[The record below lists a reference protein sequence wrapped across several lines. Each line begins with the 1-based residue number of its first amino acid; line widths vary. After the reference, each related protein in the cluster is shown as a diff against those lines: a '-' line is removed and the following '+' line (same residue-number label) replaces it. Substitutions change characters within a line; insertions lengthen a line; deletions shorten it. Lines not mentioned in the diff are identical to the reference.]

1 MWRWTCSSADTK
13 HHTDWSP
20 TQRPVGSVLPITT
33 IKRVLPMT
41 SLNLTTPLHM
51 TRTISLCFLVAL
63 MEGLD
68 LQASG
73 IAAQG
78 MAAAFQLDKLHMGW
92 VFSAGIFGLLPGAF
106 LGGLLADRI
115 GRKRVLMASVAL
127 FGLFSLVTTMA
138 WDFNSLLVARC
149 LTGVGLGAALP
160 NLIALTSEVAGPRL
174 RGTAVSLMYCGVPLG
189 AALAASIGIADLVGG
204 WQVVFYVGGVVPLLI
219 VPLLGFYLP
228 ESAVF
233 RSIKDTAPVSV
244 VQGLFRQGAALP
256 TAMIWVSYFFTLMVV
271 YILINWLP
279 SLLVGQGFSARQ
291 ASWVMLALQFGAA
304 IGTLLLGWVMD
315 RLPAWALSALIY
327 VGILASLT
335 ALGLANQWESMLAA
349 GFVAGFFATGGQCVL
364 YALAPHFYRPSVR
377 ATGVGSAVA
386 IGRLGAMSGP
396 LVAGKML
403 ALGTGT
409 TGVMLASAPGIV
421 IAALAMFY
429 LSIRRNGSQAD

>member
-1 MWRWTCSSADTK
+1 
-13 HHTDWSP
+13 
-20 TQRPVGSVLPITT
+20 
-33 IKRVLPMT
+33 MT
-41 SLNLTTPLHM
+41 SLNLQM
-51 TRTISLCFLVAL
+51 ARTIGLCFLVAL

-68 LQASG
+68 LQAAG

-78 MAAAFQLDKLHMGW
+78 MAAAFELDKLHMSW

-106 LGGLLADRI
+106 AGGWLADRI
-115 GRKRVLMASVAL
+115 GRKRVLMASVVL
-127 FGLFSLVTTMA
+127 FGVFSLATA
-138 WDFNSLLVARC
+138 LACDFNSLLVARC

-189 AALAASIGIADLVGG
+189 AALAAMIGIADLVGG

-228 ESAVF
+228 ESQQF
-233 RSIKDTAPVSV
+233 RKVQGEAPVGV
-244 VQGLFRQGAALP
+244 VQGLFRDGAALP
-256 TAMIWVSYFFTLMVV
+256 TALIWVSYFFTLMVV

-279 SLLVGQGFSARQ
+279 SLVIGQGFSGRQ
-291 ASWVMLALQFGAA
+291 ASWVMLALQVGAA
-304 IGTLLLGWVMD
+304 VGTLFLGWVMD

-327 VGILASLT
+327 VGILLSLI
-335 ALGLANQWESMLAA
+335 ALGLATDLQSMLLA

-364 YALAPHFYRPSVR
+364 YALAPHFYRPSIR

-409 TGVMLASAPGIV
+409 AGVMLASAPGIV
-421 IAALAMFY
+421 IAAVAMFY
-429 LSIRRNGSQAD
+429 LSLRRNVTPPD

>member
-1 MWRWTCSSADTK
+1 
-13 HHTDWSP
+13 
-20 TQRPVGSVLPITT
+20 
-33 IKRVLPMT
+33 MT

-51 TRTISLCFLVAL
+51 TRTIGLCFLVAL

-68 LQASG
+68 LQAAG

-78 MAAAFQLDKLHMGW
+78 IAAAFELDKLHMGW

-115 GRKRVLMASVAL
+115 GRKRVLVASVAL
-127 FGLFSLVTTMA
+127 FGVFSLVTAIA
-138 WDFNSLLVARC
+138 WDFNSLLAARC

-160 NLIALTSEVAGPRL
+160 NLIALTSEVAAPRL
-174 RGTAVSLMYCGVPLG
+174 RGMAVSLMYCGVPLG
-189 AALAASIGIADLVGG
+189 AALAASIGIAQLATG

-219 VPLLGFYLP
+219 VPLLWLYLP
-228 ESAVF
+228 ESAQF
-233 RSIKDTAPVSV
+233 RRVQDVAPIGV
-244 VQGLFRQGAALP
+244 VQGLFRKGAALP
-256 TAMIWVSYFFTLMVV
+256 TALIWVSYFFTLMVV

-279 SLLVGQGFSARQ
+279 SLLIGQGFSGRQ
-291 ASWVMLALQFGAA
+291 ASWVMLALQIGAA
-304 IGTLLLGWVMD
+304 VGTLMLGWVMD

-327 VGILASLT
+327 LGILSSLT
-335 ALGLANQWESMLAA
+335 ALGLVSGLESMLVA

-364 YALAPHFYRPSVR
+364 YALAPHFYCSSVR
-377 ATGVGSAVA
+377 ATGVGTAVA

-409 TGVMLASAPGIV
+409 AGVMLASTPGIV
-421 IAALAMFY
+421 IAAVAMFY
-429 LSIRRNGSQAD
+429 LSVRRNGSHPD

>member
-1 MWRWTCSSADTK
+1 M
-13 HHTDWSP
+13 
-20 TQRPVGSVLPITT
+20 TT
-33 IKRVLPMT
+33 
-41 SLNLTTPLHM
+41 LNLTTPLHM
-51 TRTISLCFLVAL
+51 TRTIGLCFLVAL
-63 MEGLD
+63 IEGLD

-78 MAAAFQLDKLHMGW
+78 MAAAFELDKLHMSW

-106 LGGLLADRI
+106 VGGWLSDRI

-127 FGLFSLVTTMA
+127 FGVFSLVTAQA

-174 RGTAVSLMYCGVPLG
+174 RGSAVSLMYCGVPLG
-189 AALAASIGIADLVGG
+189 AALAATMGIAGSSGD
-204 WQVVFYVGGVVPLLI
+204 WQAVFYVGGLVPLLI
-219 VPLLGFYLP
+219 VPLLGLYLP
-228 ESAVF
+228 ESLQF
-233 RSIKDTAPVSV
+233 RSQNVAPIGV
-244 VQGLFRQGAALP
+244 VRGLFREGAALP
-256 TAMIWVSYFFTLMVV
+256 TALIWVSYFFTLMVV

-279 SLLVGQGFSARQ
+279 SLLIGQGFSGHQ
-291 ASWVMLALQFGAA
+291 ASWVMLALQIGAA
-304 IGTLLLGWVMD
+304 VGTLMLGWVMD

-327 VGILASLT
+327 LGILASLT
-335 ALGLANQWESMLAA
+335 ALGMASQLESMLLA

-409 TGVMLASAPGIV
+409 AGVMLASAPGIV
-421 IAALAMFY
+421 IAAVAMFY
-429 LSIRRNGSQAD
+429 LSVRRNGAQSD

>member
-1 MWRWTCSSADTK
+1 
-13 HHTDWSP
+13 
-20 TQRPVGSVLPITT
+20 
-33 IKRVLPMT
+33 MT
-41 SLNLTTPLHM
+41 SLNLQM
-51 TRTISLCFLVAL
+51 ARTIGLCFLVAL

-68 LQASG
+68 LQAAG

-78 MAAAFQLDKLHMGW
+78 MAAAFELDKLHMSW

-106 LGGLLADRI
+106 AGGWLADRI
-115 GRKRVLMASVAL
+115 GRKRVLMASVVL
-127 FGLFSLVTTMA
+127 FGVFSLATALA

-189 AALAASIGIADLVGG
+189 AALAAMIGIADLVGG

-228 ESAVF
+228 ESQQF
-233 RSIKDTAPVSV
+233 RKVQGEAPVGV
-244 VQGLFRQGAALP
+244 VQGLFRDGAALP
-256 TAMIWVSYFFTLMVV
+256 TALIWVSYFFTLMVV

-279 SLLVGQGFSARQ
+279 SLVIGQGFTGRQ
-291 ASWVMLALQFGAA
+291 ASWVMLALQIGAA
-304 IGTLLLGWVMD
+304 AGTLFLGWVMD

-327 VGILASLT
+327 IGILVSLT
-335 ALGLANQWESMLAA
+335 ALGLASHLPGMLAA
-349 GFVAGFFATGGQCVL
+349 GFIAGFFATGGQCVL
-364 YALAPHFYRPSVR
+364 YALAPHFYRPSIR

-409 TGVMLASAPGIV
+409 AGVMLASAPGIV
-421 IAALAMFY
+421 IAAVAMFY
-429 LSIRRNGSQAD
+429 LSVRRNTAAPD

>member
-1 MWRWTCSSADTK
+1 
-13 HHTDWSP
+13 
-20 TQRPVGSVLPITT
+20 
-33 IKRVLPMT
+33 MT
-41 SLNLTTPLHM
+41 SLNLQM
-51 TRTISLCFLVAL
+51 ARTIGLCFLVAL

-68 LQASG
+68 LQAAG

-78 MAAAFQLDKLHMGW
+78 MAAAFELDKLQMSW

-106 LGGLLADRI
+106 AGGWLADRI
-115 GRKRVLMASVAL
+115 GRKRVLMASVGL
-127 FGLFSLVTTMA
+127 FGVFSLATALA

-189 AALAASIGIADLVGG
+189 AALAAQIGIADLAGG

-219 VPLLGFYLP
+219 VPLLGLYLP
-228 ESAVF
+228 ESQQF
-233 RSIKDTAPVSV
+233 RNVQGEAPIGV
-244 VQGLFRQGAALP
+244 VRGLFREGAALP
-256 TAMIWVSYFFTLMVV
+256 TTLIWVSYFFTLMVV

-279 SLLVGQGFSARQ
+279 SLVIGQGFTGRQ
-291 ASWVMLALQFGAA
+291 ASWVMLALQIGAA
-304 IGTLLLGWVMD
+304 AGTLFLGWVMD

-327 VGILASLT
+327 VGILVSLT
-335 ALGLANQWESMLAA
+335 ALGLASHLPGMLAA
-349 GFVAGFFATGGQCVL
+349 GFIAGFFATGGQCVL
-364 YALAPHFYRPSVR
+364 YALAPHFYRPSIR

-409 TGVMLASAPGIV
+409 AGVMLASAPGIV
-421 IAALAMFY
+421 IAAVAMFY
-429 LSIRRNGSQAD
+429 LSVQRNAASPD

>member
-1 MWRWTCSSADTK
+1 M
-13 HHTDWSP
+13 
-20 TQRPVGSVLPITT
+20 TT
-33 IKRVLPMT
+33 
-41 SLNLTTPLHM
+41 LNLTTPLNM
-51 TRTISLCFLVAL
+51 TRTIGLCFLVAL

-78 MAAAFQLDKLHMGW
+78 MAAAFELDKLHMSW

-106 LGGLLADRI
+106 VGGWLADRI

-127 FGLFSLVTTMA
+127 FGVFSLVTAQA
-138 WDFNSLLVARC
+138 WDFNSLLIARC

-174 RGTAVSLMYCGVPLG
+174 RGSAVSLMYCGVPLG
-189 AALAASIGIADLVGG
+189 AALAATMGIAGSSGD
-204 WQVVFYVGGVVPLLI
+204 WQAVFYVGGLVPLLI
-219 VPLLGFYLP
+219 VPLLGLYLP
-228 ESAVF
+228 ESLQFHSQNV
-233 RSIKDTAPVSV
+233 APIGV
-244 VQGLFRQGAALP
+244 VRGLFREGAALP
-256 TAMIWVSYFFTLMVV
+256 TALIWVSYFFTLMVV

-279 SLLVGQGFSARQ
+279 SLLIGQGFSGHQ
-291 ASWVMLALQFGAA
+291 ASWVMLALQIGAA
-304 IGTLLLGWVMD
+304 VGTLLLGWVMD

-335 ALGLANQWESMLAA
+335 ALGLASRLESMLAA

-409 TGVMLASAPGIV
+409 AGVMLASAPGIV
-421 IAALAMFY
+421 IAAVAMFY
-429 LSIRRNGSQAD
+429 LSVRRNGAQPD

>member
-1 MWRWTCSSADTK
+1 
-13 HHTDWSP
+13 
-20 TQRPVGSVLPITT
+20 
-33 IKRVLPMT
+33 MT
-41 SLNLTTPLHM
+41 SLNLQM
-51 TRTISLCFLVAL
+51 ARTIGLCFLVAL

-68 LQASG
+68 LQAAG

-78 MAAAFQLDKLHMGW
+78 MAAAFELDKLHMSW

-106 LGGLLADRI
+106 AGGWLADRI
-115 GRKRVLMASVAL
+115 GRKRVLMASVGL
-127 FGLFSLVTTMA
+127 FGVFSLATALA

-189 AALAASIGIADLVGG
+189 AALAALIGIADLAGG

-219 VPLLGFYLP
+219 VPLLGLYLP
-228 ESAVF
+228 ESQQF
-233 RSIKDTAPVSV
+233 RNVQGEAPIGV
-244 VQGLFRQGAALP
+244 VQGLFREGAALP
-256 TAMIWVSYFFTLMVV
+256 TALIWVSYFFTLMVV

-279 SLLVGQGFSARQ
+279 SLVIGQGFTGRQ
-291 ASWVMLALQFGAA
+291 ASWVMLALQIGAA
-304 IGTLLLGWVMD
+304 AGTLFLGWVMD

-327 VGILASLT
+327 MGILVSLT
-335 ALGLANQWESMLAA
+335 ALGLASHLPGMLAA
-349 GFVAGFFATGGQCVL
+349 GFIAGFFATGGQCVL
-364 YALAPHFYRPSVR
+364 YALAPHFYRPSIR

-409 TGVMLASAPGIV
+409 AGVMLASAPGIV
-421 IAALAMFY
+421 IAAVAMFY
-429 LSIRRNGSQAD
+429 LSLRRNAASPD

>member
-1 MWRWTCSSADTK
+1 MTTFTLA
-13 HHTDWSP
+13 SP
-20 TQRPVGSVLPITT
+20 LPVV
-33 IKRVLPMT
+33 
-41 SLNLTTPLHM
+41 
-51 TRTISLCFLVAL
+51 RTIALCFLVAL

-68 LQASG
+68 LQAAG

-78 MAAAFQLDKLHMGW
+78 MASAFALDKVHMSW

-106 LGGLLADRI
+106 VGGWLADRV
-115 GRKRVLMASVAL
+115 GRKRVLMGSVAL
-127 FGLFSLVTTMA
+127 FGLFSLATALA

-174 RGTAVSLMYCGVPLG
+174 RGMAVSLMYCGVPLG
-189 AALAASIGIADLVGG
+189 AALAACIGIAQLTGG

-219 VPLLGFYLP
+219 VPLLGLYLP
-228 ESAVF
+228 ESQQF
-233 RSIKDTAPVSV
+233 RQARSEAPMGV
-244 VQGLFRQGAALP
+244 VQGLFGEGAAWP
-256 TAMIWVSYFFTLMVV
+256 TALIWVSYFFTLMVV

-279 SLLVGQGFSARQ
+279 SLLIGQGFSGRD
-291 ASWVMLALQFGAA
+291 ASAVMLALQIGAA
-304 IGTLLLGWVMD
+304 VGTLFLGWVMD
-315 RLPAWALSALIY
+315 RLPAWALCALIY
-327 VGILASLT
+327 LSILASLT
-335 ALGLANQWESMLAA
+335 ALGLVTRLDSMLAA

-364 YALAPHFYRPSVR
+364 YALAPHFYPASIR

-409 TGVMLASAPGIV
+409 AGVMLASAPGIV
-421 IAALAMFY
+421 LAAAALFY
-429 LSIRRNGSQAD
+429 LSTRRKACAHD

>member
-1 MWRWTCSSADTK
+1 
-13 HHTDWSP
+13 
-20 TQRPVGSVLPITT
+20 
-33 IKRVLPMT
+33 MT
-41 SLNLTTPLHM
+41 SLNLQM
-51 TRTISLCFLVAL
+51 ARTIGLCFLVAL

-68 LQASG
+68 LQAAG

-78 MAAAFQLDKLHMGW
+78 MAAAFELDKLHMSW

-106 LGGLLADRI
+106 AGGWLADRI
-115 GRKRVLMASVAL
+115 GRKRVLMASVGL
-127 FGLFSLVTTMA
+127 FGVFSLATALA

-189 AALAASIGIADLVGG
+189 AALAALIGIADLAGG

-219 VPLLGFYLP
+219 VPLLGLYLP
-228 ESAVF
+228 ESQQF
-233 RSIKDTAPVSV
+233 RNVQGEAPIGV
-244 VQGLFRQGAALP
+244 VQGLFREGAALP
-256 TAMIWVSYFFTLMVV
+256 TTLIWVSYFFTLMVV

-279 SLLVGQGFSARQ
+279 SLVIGQGFTGRQ
-291 ASWVMLALQFGAA
+291 ASWVMLALQIGAA
-304 IGTLLLGWVMD
+304 AGTLFLGWVMD

-327 VGILASLT
+327 VGILVSLT
-335 ALGLANQWESMLAA
+335 ALGLASHLPGMLAA
-349 GFVAGFFATGGQCVL
+349 GFIAGFFATGGQCVL
-364 YALAPHFYRPSVR
+364 YALAPHFYRPSIR

-409 TGVMLASAPGIV
+409 AGVMLASAPGIV
-421 IAALAMFY
+421 IAAVAMFY
-429 LSIRRNGSQAD
+429 LSVRRNAASPD

>member
-1 MWRWTCSSADTK
+1 
-13 HHTDWSP
+13 
-20 TQRPVGSVLPITT
+20 
-33 IKRVLPMT
+33 MT
-41 SLNLTTPLHM
+41 LQTATPLHL
-51 TRTISLCFLVAL
+51 TRTIGLCFLVAL

-68 LQASG
+68 LQAAG

-78 MAAAFQLDKLHMGW
+78 MAAAFELDKLHMSW

-106 LGGLLADRI
+106 VGGWLADRI

-127 FGLFSLVTTMA
+127 FGLFSLATALA

-189 AALAASIGIADLVGG
+189 AALAAMIGIADLAAG
-204 WQVVFYVGGVVPLLI
+204 WQTVFYVGGVVPLII
-219 VPLLGFYLP
+219 VPLLGLYLP
-228 ESAVF
+228 ESLQF
-233 RSIKDTAPVSV
+233 RSAKNDAPIGV
-244 VQGLFRQGAALP
+244 VQGLFREGAALP
-256 TAMIWVSYFFTLMVV
+256 TALIWISYFFTLMVV

-279 SLLVGQGFSARQ
+279 SLVIGQGFSARQ
-291 ASWVMLALQFGAA
+291 ASWVMLSLQIGAA
-304 IGTLLLGWVMD
+304 IGTLFLGWVMD

-327 VGILASLT
+327 LGILTSLT
-335 ALGLANQWESMLAA
+335 ALGLADHLQSMLFA
-349 GFVAGFFATGGQCVL
+349 GFIAGFFATGGQCVL
-364 YALAPHFYRPSVR
+364 YALAPHFYRPSIR

-409 TGVMLASAPGIV
+409 AGVMLASAPGIV
-421 IAALAMFY
+421 IAAVAMFY
-429 LSIRRNGSQAD
+429 LSVRRKGSLPD

>member
-1 MWRWTCSSADTK
+1 
-13 HHTDWSP
+13 
-20 TQRPVGSVLPITT
+20 
-33 IKRVLPMT
+33 MT
-41 SLNLTTPLHM
+41 SLNLQM
-51 TRTISLCFLVAL
+51 ARTIGLCFLVAL

-68 LQASG
+68 LQAAG

-78 MAAAFQLDKLHMGW
+78 MAAAFELDKLHMSW

-106 LGGLLADRI
+106 AGGWLADRI
-115 GRKRVLMASVAL
+115 GRKRVLMASVGL
-127 FGLFSLVTTMA
+127 FGVFSLATALA

-189 AALAASIGIADLVGG
+189 AALAALIGIADLAGG

-219 VPLLGFYLP
+219 VPLLGLYLP
-228 ESAVF
+228 ESQQF
-233 RSIKDTAPVSV
+233 RNVQGEAPIGV
-244 VQGLFRQGAALP
+244 VQGLFREGAALP
-256 TAMIWVSYFFTLMVV
+256 TALIWVSYFFTLMVV

-279 SLLVGQGFSARQ
+279 SLVIGQGFTGRQ
-291 ASWVMLALQFGAA
+291 ASWVMLALQIGAA
-304 IGTLLLGWVMD
+304 AGTLFLGWVMD

-327 VGILASLT
+327 VGILVSLT
-335 ALGLANQWESMLAA
+335 ALGLASHLPGMLAA
-349 GFVAGFFATGGQCVL
+349 GFIAGFFATGGQCVL
-364 YALAPHFYRPSVR
+364 YALAPHFYRPSIR

-409 TGVMLASAPGIV
+409 AGVMLASAPGIV
-421 IAALAMFY
+421 IAAVAMFY
-429 LSIRRNGSQAD
+429 LSVRRNAASPD

>member
-1 MWRWTCSSADTK
+1 
-13 HHTDWSP
+13 
-20 TQRPVGSVLPITT
+20 
-33 IKRVLPMT
+33 MT
-41 SLNLTTPLHM
+41 SLNLQM
-51 TRTISLCFLVAL
+51 ARTIGLCFLVAL

-68 LQASG
+68 LQAAG

-78 MAAAFQLDKLHMGW
+78 MAAAFELDKLHMSW

-106 LGGLLADRI
+106 AGGWLADRI
-115 GRKRVLMASVAL
+115 GRKRVLMASVGL
-127 FGLFSLVTTMA
+127 FGVFSLATALA
-138 WDFNSLLVARC
+138 WDINSLLVARC

-189 AALAASIGIADLVGG
+189 AALAALIGIADLAGG

-219 VPLLGFYLP
+219 VPLLGLYLP
-228 ESAVF
+228 ESQQF
-233 RSIKDTAPVSV
+233 RNVQGEAPIGV
-244 VQGLFRQGAALP
+244 VQGLFREGAALP
-256 TAMIWVSYFFTLMVV
+256 TTLIWVSYFFTLMVV

-279 SLLVGQGFSARQ
+279 SLVIGQGFTGRQ
-291 ASWVMLALQFGAA
+291 ASWVMLALQIGAA
-304 IGTLLLGWVMD
+304 AGTLFLGWVMD

-327 VGILASLT
+327 VGILVSLT
-335 ALGLANQWESMLAA
+335 VLGLASHLPGMLAA
-349 GFVAGFFATGGQCVL
+349 GFIAGFFATGGQCVL
-364 YALAPHFYRPSVR
+364 YALAPHFYRPSIR

-409 TGVMLASAPGIV
+409 AGVMLASAPGIV
-421 IAALAMFY
+421 IAAVAMFY
-429 LSIRRNGSQAD
+429 LSVRRNAASPD

>member
-1 MWRWTCSSADTK
+1 
-13 HHTDWSP
+13 
-20 TQRPVGSVLPITT
+20 
-33 IKRVLPMT
+33 MT
-41 SLNLTTPLHM
+41 SLNLQM
-51 TRTISLCFLVAL
+51 ARTIGLCFLVAL

-68 LQASG
+68 LQAAG

-78 MAAAFQLDKLHMGW
+78 MAAAFELDKLHMSW

-106 LGGLLADRI
+106 AGGWLADRI
-115 GRKRVLMASVAL
+115 GRKRVLMASVGL
-127 FGLFSLVTTMA
+127 FGVFSLATALA

-189 AALAASIGIADLVGG
+189 AALAAMIGIADLAGG

-219 VPLLGFYLP
+219 VPLLGLYLP
-228 ESAVF
+228 ESQQF
-233 RSIKDTAPVSV
+233 RNVQGEAPIGV
-244 VQGLFRQGAALP
+244 VQGLFRDGAALP
-256 TAMIWVSYFFTLMVV
+256 TALIWVSYFFTLMVV

-279 SLLVGQGFSARQ
+279 SLVIGQGFTGRQ
-291 ASWVMLALQFGAA
+291 ASWVMLALQIGAA
-304 IGTLLLGWVMD
+304 AGTLFLGWIMD

-327 VGILASLT
+327 IGILVSLT
-335 ALGLANQWESMLAA
+335 ALGLASHLPGMLAA
-349 GFVAGFFATGGQCVL
+349 GFIAGFFATGGQCVL
-364 YALAPHFYRPSVR
+364 YALAPHFYRPSIR

-409 TGVMLASAPGIV
+409 AGVMLAAAPGIV
-421 IAALAMFY
+421 IAAVAMFY
-429 LSIRRNGSQAD
+429 LSVRRNAAAPD

>member
-1 MWRWTCSSADTK
+1 M
-13 HHTDWSP
+13 
-20 TQRPVGSVLPITT
+20 
-33 IKRVLPMT
+33 
-41 SLNLTTPLHM
+41 TTPLHLK
-51 TRTISLCFLVAL
+51 RTIALCFLVAL

-78 MAAAFQLDKLHMGW
+78 MAAAFDLDKVHMSW

-106 LGGLLADRI
+106 VGGWLADRI

-127 FGLFSLVTTMA
+127 FGLFSLITALA
-138 WDFNSLLVARC
+138 WDFNSLLIARC

-174 RGTAVSLMYCGVPLG
+174 RGAAVSMMYCGVPLG
-189 AALAASIGIADLVGG
+189 AALAAVIGIADLAGG

-219 VPLLGFYLP
+219 VPLLGVYLS
-228 ESAVF
+228 ESLLF
-233 RSIKDTAPVSV
+233 RSAKDSAPTGV
-244 VQGLFRQGAALP
+244 VQGLFRDGAALP
-256 TAMIWVSYFFTLMVV
+256 TALIWVSYFFTLMVV

-279 SLLVGQGFSARQ
+279 SLVVGQGFSGRQ
-291 ASWVMLALQFGAA
+291 ASWVMLALQVGAA
-304 IGTLLLGWVMD
+304 VGTLFLGWVMD

-327 VGILASLT
+327 LGLLASLT
-335 ALGLANQWESMLAA
+335 ALGLADHLQSMLLA

-364 YALAPHFYRPSVR
+364 YALAPHFYRPSIR

-403 ALGTGT
+403 VLGTGT

-421 IAALAMFY
+421 LAAVAMFY
-429 LSIRRNGSQAD
+429 LSVRRHGPAPD

>member
-1 MWRWTCSSADTK
+1 
-13 HHTDWSP
+13 
-20 TQRPVGSVLPITT
+20 
-33 IKRVLPMT
+33 MT
-41 SLNLTTPLHM
+41 SLNLQM
-51 TRTISLCFLVAL
+51 ARTIGLCFLVAL

-68 LQASG
+68 LQAAG

-78 MAAAFQLDKLHMGW
+78 MAAAFELDKLHMSW

-106 LGGLLADRI
+106 AGGWLADRI
-115 GRKRVLMASVAL
+115 GRKRVLMASVGL
-127 FGLFSLVTTMA
+127 FGVFSLATALA
-138 WDFNSLLVARC
+138 WDINSLLVARC

-189 AALAASIGIADLVGG
+189 AALAALIGIADLAGG

-219 VPLLGFYLP
+219 VPLLGLYLP
-228 ESAVF
+228 ESQQF
-233 RSIKDTAPVSV
+233 RNVQGEAPIGV
-244 VQGLFRQGAALP
+244 VQGLFREGAALP
-256 TAMIWVSYFFTLMVV
+256 TTLIWVSYFFTLMVV

-279 SLLVGQGFSARQ
+279 SLVIGQGFTGRQ
-291 ASWVMLALQFGAA
+291 ASWVMLALQIGAA
-304 IGTLLLGWVMD
+304 VGTLFLGWVMD

-327 VGILASLT
+327 VGILVSLT
-335 ALGLANQWESMLAA
+335 ALGLASHLPGMLAA
-349 GFVAGFFATGGQCVL
+349 GFIAGFFATGGQCVL
-364 YALAPHFYRPSVR
+364 YALAPHFYRPSIR

-409 TGVMLASAPGIV
+409 AGVMLASAPGIV
-421 IAALAMFY
+421 IAAVAMFY
-429 LSIRRNGSQAD
+429 LSVRRNAASPD

>member
-1 MWRWTCSSADTK
+1 
-13 HHTDWSP
+13 
-20 TQRPVGSVLPITT
+20 
-33 IKRVLPMT
+33 MT
-41 SLNLTTPLHM
+41 SLNLQM
-51 TRTISLCFLVAL
+51 ARTIGLCFLVAL

-68 LQASG
+68 LQAAG

-78 MAAAFQLDKLHMGW
+78 MAAAFELDKLHMSW

-106 LGGLLADRI
+106 AGGWLADRI
-115 GRKRVLMASVAL
+115 GRKRVLMASVGL
-127 FGLFSLVTTMA
+127 FGVFSLATALA
-138 WDFNSLLVARC
+138 WDINSLLVARC

-189 AALAASIGIADLVGG
+189 AALAALIGIADLAGG

-219 VPLLGFYLP
+219 VPLLGLYLP
-228 ESAVF
+228 ESQQF
-233 RSIKDTAPVSV
+233 RNVQGEAPIGV
-244 VQGLFRQGAALP
+244 VRGLFRVGAALP
-256 TAMIWVSYFFTLMVV
+256 TALIWVSYFFTLMVV

-279 SLLVGQGFSARQ
+279 SLVIGQGFTGRQ
-291 ASWVMLALQFGAA
+291 ASWVMLALQIGAA
-304 IGTLLLGWVMD
+304 AGTLFLGWVMD

-327 VGILASLT
+327 VGILVSLT
-335 ALGLANQWESMLAA
+335 ALGLASHLPGMLAA
-349 GFVAGFFATGGQCVL
+349 GFIAGFFATGGQCVL
-364 YALAPHFYRPSVR
+364 YALAPHFYRPSIR

-409 TGVMLASAPGIV
+409 AGVMLASAPGIV
-421 IAALAMFY
+421 IAAVAMFY
-429 LSIRRNGSQAD
+429 LSVRRNAASPD

>member
-1 MWRWTCSSADTK
+1 
-13 HHTDWSP
+13 
-20 TQRPVGSVLPITT
+20 
-33 IKRVLPMT
+33 MT
-41 SLNLTTPLHM
+41 SLNLQM
-51 TRTISLCFLVAL
+51 ARTIGLCFLVAL

-68 LQASG
+68 LQAAG

-78 MAAAFQLDKLHMGW
+78 MAAAFELDKLHMSW

-106 LGGLLADRI
+106 AGGWLADRI
-115 GRKRVLMASVAL
+115 GRKRVLMASVVL
-127 FGLFSLVTTMA
+127 FGVFSLATALA

-189 AALAASIGIADLVGG
+189 AALAAMIGIADLVGG

-228 ESAVF
+228 ESQQF
-233 RSIKDTAPVSV
+233 RKVQGEAPVGV
-244 VQGLFRQGAALP
+244 VQGLFRDGAALP
-256 TAMIWVSYFFTLMVV
+256 TALIWVSYFFTLMVV

-279 SLLVGQGFSARQ
+279 SLVIGQGFTGRQ
-291 ASWVMLALQFGAA
+291 ASWVMLALQIGAA
-304 IGTLLLGWVMD
+304 AGTLFLGWVMD

-327 VGILASLT
+327 IGILVSLT
-335 ALGLANQWESMLAA
+335 ALGLASHLPGMLAA
-349 GFVAGFFATGGQCVL
+349 GFIAGFFATGGQCVL
-364 YALAPHFYRPSVR
+364 YALAPHFYRPSIR

-409 TGVMLASAPGIV
+409 AGVMLASAPGIV
-421 IAALAMFY
+421 IAAVAMFY
-429 LSIRRNGSQAD
+429 LSVRRNAASPD